1 MLITDAAVKNRTT
14 VFFLIALIVVAGLY
28 SYFTLPREAAPDVPI
43 PHILINTIYEG
54 VSPEDIESQ
63 ITIKIENELTG
74 IKGLKEI
81 SSASAEGISSID
93 VEFDPSIRI
102 EDALQYVRDKVDLAK
117 PELPID
123 AEEPLIKEINVA
135 DFPIMII
142 NISGDLAPT
151 RLKDMAEDLEDE
163 IEQISGVLGVDV
175 IGAREREI
183 RIEFDPDRLT
193 AYNLTMADLTA
204 IIPAENVNI
213 SAGSLETPGTRFNVR
228 VPAEFVTPADAN
240 NLVVSV
246 MDGRPVYLTDVAQVT
261 DTFKDRET
269 ISRLNREDSITVNV
283 KKRVGANIVS
293 IAEQVKEIVAEAQTE
308 APAGVQYEITSD
320 QSETIHMMLRDLE
333 NNVLTALILVMFVLM
348 LVLGFRTSLIV
359 ALVIPLSMLM
369 SFAVI
374 QMLGYTL
381 NMIVLVSLILA
392 LGMLVDNAIV
402 IVENIYRH
410 MQMGRSRFQGALI
423 GTREVAWPVLTS
435 TATTLAAFTP
445 LVFWPGVMGSFM
457 KYLPVTVIIVL
468 SSSLFVALVINP
480 VFSSIFASGRKRKNA
495 DRSPWVIR
503 KYRRFLSLIL
513 STSLNRLT
521 VLVLA
526 AALLAVVVLL
536 YALTALGMEF
546 FPTTDPDRAAIN
558 IRCPQGTNIEKS
570 NALAAEVEERIEP
583 INEDMDYLITNVGGG
598 GMDFFSSV
606 AGGTHQSNLTMV
618 FRDFEER
625 ERPSA
630 EAIRDARVYVKGMVG
645 AEIKVE
651 REQEGPPTGAAV
663 TLRIIG
669 EDFDRLEALSHEIFE
684 LIKTTPGL
692 VNLRS
697 DLEATRPELVFRVDR
712 QEAKLAGVDTATI
725 GRFLQMA
732 VFGREVGKYRE
743 YNDEYDI
750 TLRLPSEQRQ
760 DIRDLFRLHVPNFFG
775 QPVPLRSLG
784 SFEYRG
790 GFGTIHR
797 INQKRAVTLTGDAGE
812 GELGPEVLKRV
823 KARLD
828 ENSFVMPD
836 GYQLRFAGEDEERE
850 KAVAFLSKAFVIA
863 VLLILMI
870 LVTQFNSFGIPF
882 IILTTV
888 ILSLV
893 GVLGGLIIC
902 QMPFG
907 IIMTGIGVISL
918 AGVVVNNAIVL
929 LDYTRQLQRRGLALL
944 DAAVEAG
951 ATRFRPVLLTATTTI
966 LGLVP
971 MATGFSFN
979 FRTFEFAT
987 RSESTQWWE
996 GMAIAVI
1003 FGLAFATLLT
1013 LVVVPTLYV
1022 SVYTLAHRLGYDALK
1037 KPEEEEPT
1045 EPAGGGAPQS
1055 V

>member
-28 SYFTLPREAAPDVPI
+28 SYVTLPREAAPDVPI
-43 PHILINTIYEG
+43 PHILINTVYEG

-117 PELPID
+117 PELPIE

-135 DFPIMII
+135 DFPILII
-142 NISGDLAPT
+142 NISGDLAAT
-151 RLKDMAEDLEDE
+151 RMKDMAEDLEDE

-204 IIPAENVNI
+204 IIPSENVNI

-240 NLVVSV
+240 SLIVSV
-246 MDGRPVYLTDVAQVT
+246 MGCRPVYLTHVAPVT

-283 KKRVGANIVS
+283 KKRVGANIVR
-293 IAEQVKEIVAEAQTE
+293 IADDVKEMVADAQAE
-308 APAGVQYEITSD
+308 APAGVKYEITFD

-410 MQMGRSRFQGALI
+410 MQLGRSRFQGAII

-480 VFSSIFASGRKRKNA
+480 VFSSIFASGRKKKS
-495 DRSPWVIR
+495 DRPSWIIR
-503 KYRRFLSLIL
+503 TYRRFLALIL

-526 AALLAVVVLL
+526 GALLLVVVLL
-536 YALTALGMEF
+536 YALTALGVEF
-546 FPTTDPDRAAIN
+546 FPTTDPDRAVIN

-570 NALAAEVEERIEP
+570 NALAMQVENRIEP

-630 EAIRDARVYVKGMVG
+630 EAIRDARTYLKGMVG

-669 EDFDRLEALSHEIFE
+669 EDFDRLETLSDEIYE

-750 TLRLPSEQRQ
+750 TLRLPPEQRQ

-775 QPVPLRSLG
+775 QPVPIRSLG

-797 INQKRAVTLTGDAGE
+797 INQKRTVTLSGDAGE

-823 KARLD
+823 KARLE
-828 ENSFVMPD
+828 ENGFVMPD

-888 ILSLV
+888 VLSLV

-902 QMPFG
+902 RMPFG

-929 LDYTRQLQRRGLALL
+929 LDYTRQLQRRGLTLL

-971 MATGFSFN
+971 MATGLSFN
-979 FRTFEFAT
+979 FRTFQFAT

-996 GMAIAVI
+996 AMAIAVI

-1013 LVVVPTLYV
+1013 LVVVPALYV
-1022 SVYTLAHRLGYDALK
+1022 SVYSLAHRLGFDALK
-1037 KPEEEEPT
+1037 KHEEEEP
-1045 EPAGGGAPQS
+1045 EPAGEGAPQR
-1055 V
+1055 VE